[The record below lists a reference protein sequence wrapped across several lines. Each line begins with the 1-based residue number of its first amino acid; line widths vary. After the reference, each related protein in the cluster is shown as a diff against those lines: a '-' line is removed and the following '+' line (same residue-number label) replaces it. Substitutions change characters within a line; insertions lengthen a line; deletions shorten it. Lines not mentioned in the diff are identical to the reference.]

1 MSDYLKIH
9 PRWGYVI
16 YRTTYS
22 AESDAHFSTII
33 RYLEACVKK
42 EFLADSISLDG
53 SINEDP
59 AIHEELWARHNFTIM
74 EDAAQFDGASIDSVR
89 THFQPWVDE
98 QGQRDKFNN
107 IECVWSLMTSAY
119 KRH

>member
-1 MSDYLKIH
+1 M
-9 PRWGYVI
+9 
-16 YRTTYS
+16 
-22 AESDAHFSTII
+22 
-33 RYLEACVKK
+33 KK
-42 EFLADSISLDG
+42 EFLADSISPDG